1 MKKLSIIIVNY
12 NVCYFLEQTLISVKK
27 ALSRID
33 GDVWIV
39 DNNSAD
45 NSVEMVKE
53 KFPEFNLIE
62 NKVNYGFSKAN
73 NQAIRQT
80 NSEYV
85 LLLNPDTVVEENT
98 FEKCIS
104 FLDSHPDA
112 GGLGVK
118 MLDGRGNFLPES
130 KRGFPTPWIAFYK
143 MFGLSFLFP
152 KSKKFGKYHLTYLD
166 KDKIHEV
173 EVLSGAFMIV
183 RKSVL
188 DKIGLLDEDYFM
200 YGEDIDL
207 SYRILKSGYKN
218 YYYPET
224 RIIHYK
230 GESTK
235 KTSINYVFIFYKAMI
250 IFAQKH
256 FPDSKAG
263 AFSFLIKIAIYL
275 RAFLSISSRFIQK
288 CSLPFADA
296 SLIYAGM
303 YLLKTYWENNHKYV
317 RMPYPP
323 VYMEI
328 IVPIYIGIWLMS
340 IYFFG
345 GYRTFFQ
352 PRKIIQGA
360 LTGTL
365 IISAVSNFFDDYRF
379 SKALIVLG
387 GILTIACCFLIRM
400 IVNFIRSKKFFTDNS
415 NKKVLIAGLEEE
427 CLRVIRT
434 LNAQDYNL
442 EILGF
447 VSQEK
452 STHKDYW
459 LGKIDRLKEICLLY
473 KPDEIIFCS
482 KGLDTSQIIE
492 WMLAHGEDIPEYK
505 IVPDESNF
513 VIGSNSSNTPGSFYT
528 LDIKLNKTDD
538 EKAKT
543 KRLFDV
549 LIAFFFLLSFPVL
562 MFLVKKPGKFLKN
575 IFKVIS
581 GKVSW
586 VGLKNS
592 NTDIQQVKSGII
604 DPIQGVSSESLDE
617 ETVKRLN
624 YLYSRDYT
632 PINDIQLIFR
642 SLRNLGA

>member
-27 ALSRID
+27 ALTGID
-33 GDVWIV
+33 GEVWIV

-73 NQAIRQT
+73 NQAIRQA
-80 NSEYV
+80 NGEYI
-85 LLLNPDTVVEENT
+85 LLLNPDTVVEEKT

-104 FLDSHPDA
+104 FLDSHPDG

-130 KRGFPTPWIAFYK
+130 KRGLPTPWIAFYK
-143 MFGLSFLFP
+143 MFGFSFLFP
-152 KSKKFGKYHLTYLD
+152 KSRKFGKYHLTYLD
-166 KDKIHEV
+166 KDKIQEV
-173 EVLSGAFMIV
+173 EVLSGAFMII

-207 SYRILKSGYKN
+207 SYRILKGGYKN

-263 AFSFLIKIAIYL
+263 TFSFLIKIAIYL
-275 RAFLSISSRFIQK
+275 RALLSISSRFIQK
-288 CSLPFADA
+288 CSIPFAEA
-296 SLIYAGM
+296 SLIYTGM
-303 YLLKTYWENNHKYV
+303 YLLKSYWENNHKYV

-323 VYMEI
+323 VYMDL
-328 IVPIYIGIWLMS
+328 IVPLYIGIWLMS

-345 GYRTFFQ
+345 GYRKLFQ

-360 LTGTL
+360 VTGTL

-387 GILTIACCFLIRM
+387 GILTIACSFLVRLI
-400 IVNFIRSKKFFTDNS
+400 INFIKSKKLLADENY
-415 NKKVLIAGLEEE
+415 NKKVLIAGREEE

-434 LNAQDYNL
+434 LNTQDYNL

-447 VSQEK
+447 VSPDK
-452 STHKDYW
+452 SINKDYW
-459 LGKIDRLKEICLLY
+459 LGNIDRISEICLLY
-473 KPDEIIFCS
+473 KPHEIIFCS

-513 VIGSNSSNTPGSFYT
+513 VIGSNSSNAPGSFYT
-528 LDIKLNKTDD
+528 LDIKLNKIDD

-543 KRLFDV
+543 KRIFDT
-549 LIAFFFLLSFPVL
+549 LIALFFLISFPL
-562 MFLVKKPGKFLKN
+562 LIFWVKNPVKFLRN
-575 IFKVIS
+575 IFNVIS
-581 GKVSW
+581 GKITW
-586 VGLKNS
+586 VGLENKDAQQGKN
-592 NTDIQQVKSGII
+592 GII
-604 DPIQGVSSESLDE
+604 NPITGISSESLDE

-642 SLRNLGA
+642 SLRNLGT